1 MKLVLLG
8 PPGIGKGTQA
18 QNISNHFSIPKIS
31 TGDILREAVRAKNSL
46 GQKAKKHMDSG
57 SLVPD
62 DVVIG
67 IIRERLE
74 KTDIQKGF
82 LLDGFP
88 RTLVQG
94 EALGQMLSD
103 LGCELT
109 RVLYFE
115 LEERKL
121 ISRFSGRRS
130 CSSCQAVYHV
140 DHNPPKEIDRCDQC
154 GKTLIQRE
162 DDLPET
168 VEKRL
173 QVYKVQTEP
182 LIAYYKN
189 LSLLSKINSS
199 GDIQTVFQDILNVLA
214 ITENK

>member
-1 MKLVLLG
+1 MRLVLLG
-8 PPGIGKGTQA
+8 APGIGKGTQA
-18 QNISNHFSIPKIS
+18 QNISKHFGIPKIA
-31 TGDILREAVRAKNSL
+31 TGDILRAAVRDKTPL
-46 GQKAKKHMDSG
+46 GVEAKKHMDSG

-62 DVVIG
+62 QVVIG

-74 KTDIQKGF
+74 KIDIQEGF

-94 EALGQMLSD
+94 EALCQMLSE

-115 LEERKL
+115 LEGKNL
-121 ISRFSGRRS
+121 ILRLSGRRS
-130 CSSCQAVYHV
+130 CSACQAVYHV
-140 DHNPPKEIDRCDQC
+140 DLNPPKETDRCDQC

-173 QVYKVQTEP
+173 QVYKVQTQP
-182 LIAYYKN
+182 LIAYYKKLN
-189 LSLLSKINSS
+189 VLSKIDSS
-199 GDIQTVFQDILNVLA
+199 GNIQNVFQDILTALPV
-214 ITENK
+214 TENK

>member
-1 MKLVLLG
+1 MLG
-8 PPGIGKGTQA
+8 APGIGKGTQA
-18 QNISNHFSIPKIS
+18 QNISNHFNIPKIA
-31 TGDILREAVRAKNSL
+31 TGDILRAAVRDKTPL
-46 GQKAKKHMDSG
+46 GLEAKKHMDSG

-67 IIRERLE
+67 IIREQLE
-74 KTDIQKGF
+74 KADIQKGF

-94 EALGQMLSD
+94 EALGQMLSE

-115 LEERKL
+115 LEEKNL

-140 DHNPPKEIDRCDQC
+140 EHNPPKETDRCDQC
-154 GKTLIQRE
+154 EKTLIQRE

-173 QVYKVQTEP
+173 QVYKVQTQP
-182 LIAYYKN
+182 LIAFYEN
-189 LSLLSKINSS
+189 LGLLSRINSS
-199 GDIQTVFQDILNVLA
+199 GDIPTVFQDIVNVLA

>member
-1 MKLVLLG
+1 MRLVLLG
-8 PPGIGKGTQA
+8 APGIGKGTQA
-18 QNISNHFSIPKIS
+18 QNISKHFGIPKIA
-31 TGDILREAVRAKNSL
+31 TGDILRAAVRDKTPL
-46 GQKAKKHMDSG
+46 GVEAKKHMDSG

-62 DVVIG
+62 QVVIG

-74 KTDIQKGF
+74 KIDIQEGF

-94 EALGQMLSD
+94 EALCQMLSE

-115 LEERKL
+115 LEEKNL
-121 ISRFSGRRS
+121 ILRLSGRRS
-130 CSSCQAVYHV
+130 CSACQAVYHV
-140 DHNPPKEIDRCDQC
+140 DLNPPKETDRCDQC

-173 QVYKVQTEP
+173 QVYKVQTQP
-182 LIAYYKN
+182 LIAYYKKLN
-189 LSLLSKINSS
+189 VLSKIDSS
-199 GDIQTVFQDILNVLA
+199 GNIQNVFQDILTALPV
-214 ITENK
+214 TENK